1 MLAELNGIP
10 AVAVANPGFDAQV
23 KRVGRAGGIPDVQ
36 VALYPDPFDLDT
48 DAQLREKAVRIVLPQ
63 IIEAL
68 TKPVVVSTESAA
80 AKDNKAIEFTGTLDQ
95 INRYVTD
102 KGWSDGMSI
111 TPPTIER
118 VEEFLKYTGYAPH
131 EEIAVLP
138 LANLRATPW
147 NIAVNAVMAGCRPE
161 YMPVLIAAV
170 QAMADPNFRYR
181 NHGGSTHS
189 FVSFFWINGP
199 LVRQLGIDYGQG
211 LIANPVNAVMG
222 RAMSLIERN
231 IAGFRIKESQMGSF
245 GKQLMYVLAED
256 EEAMVELGRGWEP
269 YQVEK
274 GFSRNANT
282 VSAGYSTAF
291 GRNLIPATSDPK
303 TLVQLMA
310 YGLVNNEAFASGF
323 TGESRR
329 YVLIEPGVAKIL
341 VQGGY
346 TKESLRQELM
356 KLGRKVTY
364 EAIFSQV
371 HGSYGAVQGTFE
383 AELAKAARSRENEK
397 GKLPPWYPRFPGWEQ
412 IETLPAVKMVEII
425 VCGDP
430 ARNKVQNLAGGA
442 GVAIKEIK
450 LPPRWN
456 QLMARLGR
464 PPLEEFH
471 LKGSATTDAKT
482 EEKPKASAATT
493 NQSATVT
500 ANAAASSTAAKA
512 SANSTEE
519 AKKLVG
525 EWKWTQQ
532 SASGGSG
539 ADRRLKF
546 TLENGKLGGTV
557 FGGEF
562 GQFKIADAEIRSA
575 EFKDGRITFETGN
588 ERTTKYEGV
597 VQGDSIKGHSD
608 GTGRDG
614 NPLRRE
620 WNATRVTGDA
630 QTDGRPTP
638 AAKRAGSSPAAK
650 TPKKS

>member
-1 MLAELNGIP
+1 MGIP

-23 KRVGRAGGIPDVQ
+23 KKVGRAGGIPDVQ

-48 DAQLREKAVRIVLPQ
+48 DAQLREKSARIVLPQ

-68 TKPVVVSTESAA
+68 TKPVSVSAESTSVR
-80 AKDNKAIEFTGTLDQ
+80 DNKAIEFTGTLDQ

-111 TPPTIER
+111 TPPTIEK

-170 QAMADPNFRYR
+170 QAMGDPNFRYR

-199 LVRQLGIDYGQG
+199 LVRQLGIDHGQG

-231 IAGFRIKESQMGSF
+231 IAGFKIKESQMGSF
-245 GKQLMYVLAED
+245 GKQMMYVLAED

-274 GFSRNANT
+274 GFGRNANT
-282 VSAGYSTAF
+282 VSAGYSTAM

-346 TKESLRQELM
+346 TKESLRQELITN
-356 KLGRKVTY
+356 GRKITH

-371 HGSYGAVQGTFE
+371 HGSYGNVQGTFE
-383 AELAKAARSRENEK
+383 AELAKATRNPENEK
-397 GKLPPWYPRFPGWEQ
+397 GKLPLWYGRFPGWEQ
-412 IETLPAVKMVEII
+412 IQTTPAVKMVEII

-464 PPLEEFH
+464 PPLEDFH
-471 LKGSATTDAKT
+471 LKAGAMSDAKT
-482 EEKPKASAATT
+482 DEKAKVSAATT
-493 NQSATVT
+493 DEKPKVT
-500 ANAAASSTAAKA
+500 ANEADRSAAAKTSIKSSEDAK
-512 SANSTEE
+512 S
-519 AKKLVG
+519 LVG
-525 EWKWTQQ
+525 DWKWSQQ
-532 SASGGSG
+532 SAAGGSPVE
-539 ADRRLKF
+539 RRFKL
-546 TLENGKLGGTV
+546 TLNNGKLEGTV
-557 FGGEF
+557 FGGQF
-562 GQFKIADAEIRSA
+562 GQFKVADAEIASA
-575 EFKDGRITFETGN
+575 EFKGGRITFVTGN

-597 VQGDSIKGHSD
+597 VEGDSIKGTID

-614 NPLRRE
+614 RPLKRE
-620 WNATRVTGDA
+620 WNATRA
-630 QTDGRPTP
+630 P
-638 AAKRAGSSPAAK
+638 
-650 TPKKS
+650 